1 MPMPMGLATHD
12 QVKRQIFVAAPSPH
26 FSWTLTCL
34 LHGNPSNN
42 SINPLAL
49 LWLCTN
55 SHSHSHYLGKE
66 HFIALHCLTDWFV
79 TDKSTNVDSF
89 DNFSHQPTTIPEM
102 FVQVRAPVVSAIID
116 IDFLQTKQRPTGTTG
131 TSKYAGG
138 ASILMSWCFAFAK
151 YSRDLY
157 MAKVISWTFSKE
169 SSQSKDSV
177 MSKKN

>member
-1 MPMPMGLATHD
+1 MNMNLHVDFYETFWWSSTCNRKKRDLYRERDWPMPMGLVMHD
-12 QVKRQIFVAAPSPH
+12 QVKRQIFVAPSPH

-55 SHSHSHYLGKE
+55 SHSHSHSHLHYLGKE

-89 DNFSHQPTTIPEM
+89 DNFDNFSHKPTTILEM
-102 FVQVRAPVVSAIID
+102 FVQVPV
-116 IDFLQTKQRPTGTTG
+116 
-131 TSKYAGG
+131 
-138 ASILMSWCFAFAK
+138 
-151 YSRDLY
+151 
-157 MAKVISWTFSKE
+157 
-169 SSQSKDSV
+169 
-177 MSKKN
+177 